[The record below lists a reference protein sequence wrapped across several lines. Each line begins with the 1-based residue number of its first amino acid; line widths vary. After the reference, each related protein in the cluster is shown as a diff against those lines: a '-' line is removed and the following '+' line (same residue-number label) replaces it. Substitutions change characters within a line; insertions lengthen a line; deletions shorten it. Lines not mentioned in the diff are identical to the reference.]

1 MDISVILLAA
11 GKGTRMKSDT
21 VKVLHPIAG
30 RPMLAYSLDLAFEL
44 EPREI
49 LVVVGF
55 QADRVRQ
62 AFAETDSRVI
72 WVLQPEQKGTADAVR
87 CALPHLTQSQGTV
100 LIHYGDVPLLRKET
114 LLALLEQ
121 HKRSASP
128 LTFLTAH
135 LDDPTGYGRIVR
147 DGTGAFVRIVEEAD
161 ATPEEKSL
169 REVNTGITC
178 VEIPF
183 LREAL
188 DRLRDDNAQREF
200 YLTDLAA
207 YAVSRGLRVG
217 SLVTEEAFRA
227 LGINTRKDLAEAER
241 WVRRSICDRWMLAGV
256 TLEDPRHTYIDAS
269 VTLEPDTRIGPNC
282 HLRGRTRVGRGSVID
297 TGAVITDSTIGNEV
311 VIRPYS
317 VLQESEVHDQAVV
330 GPMAHLRPGTVLEKG
345 VRVGNFVEVKKSR
358 LGERSKAAHLSY
370 LGDSEIGKDVNV
382 GCGTITCNY
391 DGVAKHRTVIEDEA
405 FIGSD
410 TQLVAPVRIGRGA
423 YIGSGSTITRDV
435 PPESLA
441 VSRARQKVIEGWA
454 ADKGKR
460 KKKT

>member
-1 MDISVILLAA
+1 MDLSVILLAA

-30 RPMLAYSLDLAFEL
+30 RPMLAYGLDLAREL
-44 EPREI
+44 DPREI

-55 QADRVRQ
+55 QAERVRR
-62 AFAETDSRVI
+62 AFPETGSRVT

-87 CALPHLTQSQGTV
+87 WALPYLTRDLGTV

-114 LLALLEQ
+114 LLALLEE
-121 HKRSASP
+121 HRRSASK
-128 LTFLTAH
+128 LTFLTAC

-147 DGTGAFVRIVEEAD
+147 DGAGTFLRIVEEAD
-161 ATPEEKSL
+161 ATPQEKTL

-188 DRLRDDNAQREF
+188 DRLRDDNAQKEF

-207 YAVSRGLRVG
+207 YAVSQGLRVG
-217 SLVTEEAFRA
+217 SLLAEDAFRA
-227 LGINTRKDLAEAER
+227 LGINTRKDLAEAEICI
-241 WVRRSICDRWMLAGV
+241 RRSICDRWMLAGV
-256 TLEDPRHTYIDAS
+256 TIEDPRHTYIDVT

-282 HLRGRTRVGRGSVID
+282 HLRGRTRVGRDTVID
-297 TGAVITDSTIGNEV
+297 TGAVIADSTIGNGV
-311 VIRPYS
+311 LIRPYS
-317 VLQESEVHDQAVV
+317 VIQESEVHDQAVV

-358 LGERSKAAHLSY
+358 LGERSKASHLTY
-370 LGDSEIGKDVNV
+370 LGDSDIGKDVNV

-391 DGVAKHRTVIEDEA
+391 DGVAKHRTIIEDEA

-423 YIGSGSTITRDV
+423 YVGSGSTITRDV

-454 ADKGKR
+454 AQKGK
-460 KKKT
+460 KKKG

>member
-11 GKGTRMKSDT
+11 GKGTRMKSET

-30 RPMLAYSLDLAFEL
+30 RPMLAYSLELACEL
-44 EPREI
+44 DPREI

-62 AFAETDSRVI
+62 AFPETDSRVI

-87 CALPHLTQSQGTV
+87 CALPHLKQDLGTV
-100 LIHYGDVPLLRKET
+100 LIHYGDVPLLGKET
-114 LLALLEQ
+114 LLALLDE
-121 HKRSASP
+121 HRRGASQ
-128 LTFLTAH
+128 LTFLTAR
-135 LDDPTGYGRIVR
+135 LENPAGYGRIVR
-147 DGTGAFVRIVEEAD
+147 DSAGTFLRIVEEAD
-161 ATPEEKSL
+161 AAPEEKAL

-178 VEIPF
+178 VEILF

-188 DRLRDDNAQREF
+188 GRLRDDNAQKEF

-217 SLVTEEAFRA
+217 SLVTEDAFRA
-227 LGINTRKDLAEAER
+227 LGINTRKDLSEAER
-241 WVRRSICDRWMLAGV
+241 CIRRSICDTWMLAGV
-256 TLEDPRHTYIDAS
+256 TIEDPRHTYIDAA
-269 VTLEPDTRIGPNC
+269 VTLEPDVRIGPNC

-311 VIRPYS
+311 LIRPYS
-317 VLQESEVHDQAVV
+317 VIQESEIHDRAVV
-330 GPMAHLRPGTVLEKG
+330 GPMAHLRPGTVLERG

-358 LGERSKAAHLSY
+358 LGERSKASHLTY
-370 LGDSEIGKDVNV
+370 LGDSDIGKDVNV

-391 DGVAKHRTVIEDEA
+391 DGVAKHRTIIEDEA

-423 YIGSGSTITRDV
+423 YVGSGSTITRDV

-454 ADKGKR
+454 ASKGKKS
-460 KKKT
+460 KKS